1 MPPAADGGTTDMPA
15 CAQVVQQP
23 VYLTGSSNFPPLLKN
38 LAPIITARTGLTPV
52 FLTTNSCSG
61 VRSAYPAFVQ
71 TDHIIK
77 NPQPGVD
84 RYAQYYPV
92 VTDPDTAFLQPANP
106 LNCRLP
112 AEGQPV
118 DVGES
123 ETFPETCGVEKDTTN
138 VREFPE
144 AILPILFV
152 VPDASRESSIS
163 AEAARSVFGGSR
175 SVEPWT
181 DPAAYFVR
189 NSGTATQLLVG
200 RAINL
205 APNAFWG
212 FDQGTAENLA
222 SHLQDV
228 KDIALAQGSIGILG
242 ADFYDRNR
250 ANLKALAFKAEHQ
263 TCAYLPDSSPN
274 SRDKINVRDG
284 HYPVWGPF
292 HFFAPAYQTAISDV
306 AKKFVDLFN
315 LSPIPEELLDAF
327 IDSSFVPDCA
337 MMVQRQSTD
346 LGTPAVYQPRTP
358 CRCHFETRVS
368 PDHNTPP
375 GNCVRCDTNG
385 DCQERDPRHPACNFG
400 FCERA
405 PG

>member
-1 MPPAADGGTTDMPA
+1 
-15 CAQVVQQP
+15 
-23 VYLTGSSNFPPLLKN
+23 
-38 LAPIITARTGLTPV
+38 
-52 FLTTNSCSG
+52 
-61 VRSAYPAFVQ
+61 
-71 TDHIIK
+71 
-77 NPQPGVD
+77 
-84 RYAQYYPV
+84 
-92 VTDPDTAFLQPANP
+92 
-106 LNCRLP
+106 
-112 AEGQPV
+112 
-118 DVGES
+118 VGES
-123 ETFPETCGVEKDTTN
+123 ETFPETCGVEKDTAS

-152 VPDASRESSIS
+152 VPDASRESAIS
-163 AEAARSVFGGSR
+163 AEAARNVFGGGR
-175 SVEPWT
+175 NVDPWT
-181 DPAAYFVR
+181 DPAAYYVR

-205 APNAFWG
+205 APGAFWG
-212 FDQGTAENLA
+212 IDQGTAENLA

-228 KDIALAQGSIGILG
+228 KDVALAQQAIGILG

-250 ANLKALAFKAEHQ
+250 GNLRALAFKAQNQE
-263 TCAYLPDSSPN
+263 CAYLPDSNPN

-292 HFFAPAYQTAISDV
+292 HFFAPAYQTAISEV

-346 LGTPAVYQPRTP
+346 LETPTVYQPRSP

-368 PDHNTPP
+368 PDKNTSPP
-375 GNCVRCDTNG
+375 DCVRCNTNG
-385 DCQERDPRHPACNFG
+385 DCQERDPKHPACNFG
-400 FCERA
+400 FCERG
-405 PG
+405 PN